1 MLPDTHQ
8 PPSLLDPP
16 APAAP
21 LILAPAGS
29 KPSFLAALAA
39 GAEAIYC
46 GLKSFSARMEARN
59 FTLSELRGL
68 VDLAHQKGTRVY
80 VTLNTLLKPD
90 ELDDAGR
97 LLDQLGQLVRPDAV
111 IVQDLAMAQL
121 VRQTGFEGQVHWS
134 TLSNVSFAAALRLIR
149 EKLPVDNLVL
159 PRELTVDEIKAA
171 AAACPPGLS
180 LEVFIHGALCYGISG
195 RCYWSSFLGGKSG
208 LRGRCVQPCR
218 RVYTQDR
225 EARRYFSCLD
235 LSLDV
240 LVKVLRSIPQVRTWK
255 IEGRKKG
262 PHYVYYVVTGYRL
275 LRDHGADAQAKKDAL
290 SLLSHALG
298 RPGTHYHFLPQR
310 PQNPI
315 NAREQTGSGLF
326 VGRIQGRGR
335 QAFFSP
341 RQELLSG
348 DLLRIG
354 YEDAPGHR
362 IERVGRSVP
371 KGGRYSLPAAAGSV
385 PKGTPV
391 FLIDRREKALEELL
405 RQLEAELPS
414 DAPTEIPRPS
424 GFAARLPRAAQAS
437 LQPVELTVYRQL
449 PRPPLPQRLG
459 LWLSPEALESIPARW
474 YRSIWW
480 WLPPALFPDDEAAV
494 RELVRSARGHG
505 SRFFVLNDP
514 WQAALFAP
522 DPAAATLW
530 AGPFCN
536 LANPLALETAAGL
549 GFSGAIVSPE
559 LAAADFLKLP
569 ERSALPLSAVVG
581 GNWPL
586 CVARATASDLQLQSP
601 LRSPKGEDAWAVRH
615 GSLYWVFPNWELDLR
630 AQAETLRRAGYR
642 LFVHLVEPVPP
653 GVKKKNRP
661 GLWNWAGDL
670 L

>member
-1 MLPDTHQ
+1 M
-8 PPSLLDPP
+8 
-16 APAAP
+16 
-21 LILAPAGS
+21 ILAPAGS

-46 GLKSFSARMEARN
+46 GLKWFSARMEARN
-59 FTLSELRGL
+59 FTLEELRGL
-68 VDLAHQKGTRVY
+68 VDLAHRKGTRVY

-90 ELDDAGR
+90 ELDAAGR
-97 LLDQLGQLVRPDAV
+97 ILDQLGRQVRPDAV

-134 TLSNVSFAAALRLIR
+134 TLANVSFPAALRLIQ
-149 EKLPVDNLVL
+149 EKLPIDNLVL

-171 AAACPPGLS
+171 AAACPPNLS

-218 RVYTQDR
+218 RMYTQDR

-240 LVKVLRSIPQVRTWK
+240 LVKVLRGIPQVRIWK

-275 LRDHGADAQAKKDAL
+275 LRDHAADAQTKKDAL
-290 SLLSHALG
+290 HFLSRALG

-310 PQNPI
+310 PQNPV
-315 NAREQTGSGLF
+315 APGEQTGSGLF
-326 VGRIQGRGR
+326 IGRIQGGGR
-335 QAFFSP
+335 QAFLSP

-348 DLLRIG
+348 DLLRVG

-362 IERVGRSVP
+362 IERLGRSVP
-371 KGGRYSLPAAAGSV
+371 KGGRYALPAAAGGI

-405 RQLEAELPS
+405 RQLDAELVESAPAADSQPS
-414 DAPTEIPRPS
+414 V
-424 GFAARLPRAAQAS
+424 FKARLPRCAQTDSKPA
-437 LQPVELTVYRQL
+437 ELRVYRQI
-449 PRPPLPQRLG
+449 PAPPIPHRMG
-459 LWLSPEALESIPARW
+459 VWLSPAALDSVPARIE
-474 YRSIWW
+474 RSVWW
-480 WLPPALFPDDEAAV
+480 WLPPALFPDDEASMRA
-494 RELVRSARGHG
+494 LIRSARSRG
-505 SRFFVLNDP
+505 SQTFVLNDP
-514 WQAALFAP
+514 WQVALFAP
-522 DPAAATLW
+522 DVAEVMLW

-536 LANPLALETAAGL
+536 LANPLALETAADL
-549 GFSGAIVSPE
+549 GFKGAIVSPE
-559 LAAADFLKLP
+559 LASADFLKLP
-569 ERSALPLSAVVG
+569 GRSPLPLGAVVG

-586 CVARATASDLQLQSP
+586 CVARVISAELQQQAF
-601 LRSPKGEDAWAVRH
+601 LRSPKGEETWVARY
-615 GSLYWVFPNWELDLR
+615 GSLYWVFPNWELELGG
-630 AQAETLRRAGYR
+630 QTEMLRRAGYR
-642 LFVHLVEPVPP
+642 LFVRLIEPLPP
-653 GVKKKNRP
+653 TLKRKHRP
-661 GLWNWAGDL
+661 GLWNWEGEL

>member
-1 MLPDTHQ
+1 M
-8 PPSLLDPP
+8 
-16 APAAP
+16 
-21 LILAPAGS
+21 ILAPAGS
-29 KPSFLAALAA
+29 RPSFLAALAA

-46 GLKSFSARMEARN
+46 GLTSFSARMEARN
-59 FTLSELRGL
+59 FTIEELRGL
-68 VDLAHQKGTRVY
+68 VELAHSKGTRVY

-90 ELDDAGR
+90 ELEAAGR
-97 LLDQLGQLVRPDAV
+97 LLDQLGRQVRPDAV

-121 VRQTGFEGQVHWS
+121 VRQTGFEGEVHWS
-134 TLSNVSFAAALRLIR
+134 TLANVSFPAALALIQ
-149 EKLPVDNLVL
+149 ETLPIDSLVL

-180 LEVFIHGALCYGISG
+180 LEVFIHGALCYGVSG

-218 RVYTQDR
+218 RMYTQTR

-240 LVKVLRSIPQVRTWK
+240 LVKVLMGIPQVRAWK

-262 PHYVYYVVTGYRL
+262 PHYVFYVVSGYRL

-290 SLLSHALG
+290 HFLSRALG

-310 PQNPI
+310 PQTPV
-315 NAREQTGSGLF
+315 NAGEQTGSGLF
-326 VGRIQGRGR
+326 VGRIQGGGR
-335 QAFFSP
+335 QRFFSP

-348 DLLRIG
+348 DLMRVG

-371 KGGRYSLPAAAGSV
+371 KSGRYSLPSAAASV

-391 FLIDRREKALEELL
+391 FLIDRREKALQDLIQ
-405 RQLEAELPS
+405 RLEAELPEV
-414 DAPTEIPRPS
+414 P
-424 GFAARLPRAAQAS
+424 AAAFPASAFKAELPPPVQTPLR
-437 LQPVELTVYRQL
+437 PVEVRVYRQP
-449 PRPPLPQRLG
+449 PRPPLPHRFG
-459 LWLSPEALESIPARW
+459 LWLSPASLETVPS
-474 YRSIWW
+474 RSCPSVWW
-480 WLPPALFPDDEAAV
+480 WLPPAVFPEDEAPLRA
-494 RELVRSARGHG
+494 LIQSARSQG
-505 SRFFVLNDP
+505 SRTFVLNDP
-514 WQAALFAP
+514 WQVALFAVNGP
-522 DPAAATLW
+522 DVRLW

-536 LANPLALETAAGL
+536 LANPLALETAATL

-559 LAAADFLKLP
+559 LASADLLKLP
-569 ERSALPLSAVVG
+569 GRSPLPLGLVVG

-586 CVARATASDLQLQSP
+586 CVARTAAADLKLETS
-601 LRSPKGEDAWAVRH
+601 LRSPKGEEAWTARY

-630 AQAETLRRAGYR
+630 EQTEALRRAGYG
-642 LFVHLVEPVPP
+642 LFVRLVEPVPAA
-653 GVKKKNRP
+653 VKLKGRP
-661 GLWNWAGDL
+661 GLWNWAGEL